1 LDFEAVVL
9 PVVVSKSLRL
19 FIEPELLVSG
29 ILSPSLKDNVSTTEH
44 LSNSIEWKL
53 GDKVEWSI
61 DVEAKFFIQSLSSSL
76 FSLVKIKNLPF
87 LV

>member
-29 ILSPSLKDNVSTTEH
+29 ILSPSLKDNVSTTKH
-44 LSNSIEWKL
+44 LSNSVEWKL

-61 DVEAKFFIQSLSSSL
+61 DVEAKFFIKSLSSSL

>member
-9 PVVVSKSLRL
+9 PEVVSKSLRL

>member
-29 ILSPSLKDNVSTTEH
+29 ILSPSLKDNVSTTKH
-44 LSNSIEWKL
+44 LSNSVEWKL